1 MAHFPA
7 IQLEKKNRFAFK
19 LYLGNESTGCPL
31 VLNQGKACCWQ
42 LLILL
47 TWFKSGLEFL
57 KPAFQSL
64 YDFRSCGADVSLH
77 GEDLVLLVSETPGF
91 LFPFLSLFCDVLT
104 VCVLSRA
111 KESMYHALGYSTIVV
126 LQAIMTFEQQ
136 DIQNGISAM
145 KDALQTCQKYDW
157 VVNIWVKTPDLLSLV
172 PRGCRLLNQGLWV
185 WDWPELCHG
194 ASASIPLHRT
204 ELAKKLWGCVIWLP
218 F

>member
-1 MAHFPA
+1 M
-7 IQLEKKNRFAFK
+7 
-19 LYLGNESTGCPL
+19 
-31 VLNQGKACCWQ
+31 LNQGKACCWQ

-64 YDFRSCGADVSLH
+64 CDFRSCGADVSLH

-145 KDALQTCQKYDW
+145 KDALQTCQKYD
-157 VVNIWVKTPDLLSLV
+157 
-172 PRGCRLLNQGLWV
+172 
-185 WDWPELCHG
+185 
-194 ASASIPLHRT
+194 
-204 ELAKKLWGCVIWLP
+204 
-218 F
+218 